1 MVQGLLILL
10 CGIAIGAAL
19 DVPWLKKAEPPEFI
33 WRSEMGGRMKVT
45 PANTHKAIDMA
56 GVYCKGFGKYPV
68 LTETTVTSL
77 GSIRFDC
84 ITHMELTGPLA
95 RPPTP

>member
-1 MVQGLLILL
+1 
-10 CGIAIGAAL
+10 
-19 DVPWLKKAEPPEFI
+19 
-33 WRSEMGGRMKVT
+33 MKVT
-45 PANTHKAIDMA
+45 AANTYKAIDMA
-56 GVYCKGFGKYPV
+56 GVYCKGFRKYPV

-84 ITHMELTGPLA
+84 IPHQELTGPLA